1 MNSIDLSEPLPVG
14 TDDPINAR
22 ILSVSEDKLAGFQ
35 EEPLEEISRLSGLPV
50 ATVTARIR
58 AMLENGTIRRVRQ
71 TLLANDL
78 APGALIA
85 WEIPEEKL
93 GPAFDFL
100 VVEDPFSGHVVL
112 RSTDAARAGS
122 SFRLWSTL
130 KVPQGFSLEA
140 HCRYLAGEIGA
151 VRHRILRA
159 KGIFTLGVG
168 HVRRRT
174 LEIGA
179 MSAGRAQMHAVEV
192 RQLSAEQWKVLGA
205 LKEELQPEEV
215 ALGLWEARARSIG
228 ISRQEFV
235 RVAREIERM
244 GILGRFST
252 FLEHVKP
259 LTTGERVT
267 RFNGLFHW
275 AVPPGKE
282 KEAGEEIGRFEVL
295 THCYWRE
302 AGPEFGN
309 VNLMAVAHG
318 REKDRLLLHKAAM
331 DAHLRQCGIPVLY
344 SNIFWGGRSEIKP
357 SEILPEAYRKWSRT
371 KGIDWETLLAGSS

>member
-1 MNSIDLSEPLPVG
+1 MNSIKRREPLPIG
-14 TDDPINAR
+14 TEDLVNAR
-22 ILSVSEDKLAGFQ
+22 ILSVSEDKLAGFHP
-35 EEPLEEISRLSGLPV
+35 EPFAEIARLADLPL

-58 AMLENGTIRRVRQ
+58 AMLEGGTIRRVRQ

-93 GPAFDFL
+93 GAAFDFL

-112 RSTDAARAGS
+112 RSTDSACAGS

-140 HCRYLAGEIGA
+140 HCRYLSTQIGA
-151 VRHRILRA
+151 IRHRILRA

-179 MSAGRAQMHAVEV
+179 ICPAKAQMHAVEV
-192 RQLSAEQWKVLGA
+192 RRLSGEQWKVLGA
-205 LKEELQPEEV
+205 LKEELRPEEIS
-215 ALGLWEARARSIG
+215 LGLWDSRARSVG
-228 ISRQEFV
+228 LGLPEFV
-235 RVAREIERM
+235 RIARELEQL

-259 LTTGERVT
+259 LSTGERVT

-275 AVPPGKE
+275 AVPQGRE

-302 AGPEFGN
+302 AGPDFGN

-318 REKDRLLLHKAAM
+318 REKDRLLLHKAAI
-331 DAHLRQCGIPVLY
+331 DEHLRQVGIPVLY

-357 SEILPEAYRKWSRT
+357 SEILPEAYRKWSHTRR
-371 KGIDWETLLAGSS
+371 IDWETMRDGSS

>member
-1 MNSIDLSEPLPVG
+1 MNSIDLSEPLPIS
-14 TDDPINAR
+14 TEDPINAR

-35 EEPLEEISRLSGLPV
+35 EEPFREIARLSGLSIE
-50 ATVTARIR
+50 TVTARIR
-58 AMLENGTIRRVRQ
+58 AMLEHGTIRRVRQ

-85 WEIPEEKL
+85 WELPEEKL
-93 GPAFDFL
+93 GAAFDFL
-100 VVEDPFSGHVVL
+100 VVEDPFSGHVVV
-112 RSTDAARAGS
+112 RSTDSASAGS

-140 HCRYLAGEIGA
+140 HCRYLASEIGA

-179 MSAGRAQMHAVEV
+179 ISPERARMHAVEV
-192 RQLSAEQWKVLGA
+192 RALSQEQWKVLEA
-205 LKEELQPEEV
+205 LKDELRPEEV
-215 ALGLWEARARSIG
+215 GLGFWAARARSVG
-228 ISRQEFV
+228 LSLPDFV
-235 RVAREIERM
+235 RVAKELERM

-259 LTTGERVT
+259 LSTGERVT

-275 AVPPGKE
+275 AVPRGRE
-282 KEAGEEIGRFEVL
+282 REAGEEIGRFEIL

-318 REKDRLLLHKAAM
+318 REKERLLLQKAAM
-331 DAHLRQCGIPVLY
+331 DDHLRRMGIPVLY

-357 SEILPEAYRKWSRT
+357 SEILPEAYRKWCRT
-371 KGIDWETLLAGSS
+371 RGIDWETMRAGSS

>member
-1 MNSIDLSEPLPVG
+1 MNSIDLSEPFPVS
-14 TDDPINAR
+14 TEDPLNAR
-22 ILSVSEDKLAGFQ
+22 ILSVSEDKLAGFH
-35 EEPLEEISRLSGLPV
+35 EEPIGEIARLSGLPV

-58 AMLENGTIRRVRQ
+58 AMLESGTIRRVRQ

-100 VVEDPFSGHVVL
+100 IGEDPFSGHVVL
-112 RSTDAARAGS
+112 RSTDSASTGS

-140 HCRYLAGEIGA
+140 HCRCLAAEIGA
-151 VRHRILRA
+151 TRHRILRA

-179 MSAGRAQMHAVEV
+179 ISPARARMHRVEV
-192 RQLSAEQWKVLGA
+192 RKLSLEQWKVLGA
-205 LKEELQPEEV
+205 LKEELQPAEV
-215 ALGLWEARARSIG
+215 GLGLWEARARSIG
-228 ISRQEFV
+228 LSRQDFV
-235 RVAREIERM
+235 RVARELDQM
-244 GILGRFST
+244 GIFGRFST

-259 LTTGERVT
+259 LSTGERVT

-275 AVPPGKE
+275 AIPQGRE
-282 KEAGEEIGRFEVL
+282 EEAGEEIGRFEVL

-318 REKDRLLLHKAAM
+318 REKDRLLLHKTAI
-331 DAHLRQCGIPVLY
+331 DEHLRQFGIPVLY

-357 SEILPEAYRKWSRT
+357 SEILPEAYRKWSHTR
-371 KGIDWETLLAGSS
+371 GIDWKTMLVGSS

>member
-1 MNSIDLSEPLPVG
+1 MSSLDLDEPLPVS
-14 TDDPINAR
+14 TEDPVNAR
-22 ILSVSEDKLAGFQ
+22 ILAVSEDKLAGFH
-35 EEPLEEISRLSGLPV
+35 EEPFAVIARLSGLPL

-58 AMLENGTIRRVRQ
+58 AMLSAGTIRRVRQ

-93 GPAFDFL
+93 GAAFDFL
-100 VVEDPFSGHVVL
+100 VAEDPFSGHVVI
-112 RSTDAARAGS
+112 RSTDSASAGS

-140 HCRYLAGEIGA
+140 HCRYLSGQIGA

-179 MSAGRAQMHAVEV
+179 LSPARARMHPVTV
-192 RQLSAEQWKVLGA
+192 RRLSDVQWKVLEV
-205 LKEELQPEEV
+205 LKEELRPDEIR
-215 ALGLWEARARSIG
+215 LGFWQSRTRSAG
-228 ISRQEFV
+228 LDFPEFV
-235 RVAREIERM
+235 RVARELERL

-259 LTTGERVT
+259 LSTGERVT

-275 AVPPGKE
+275 AVPPGRVE
-282 KEAGEEIGRFEVL
+282 EAGQEIGRFEIL

-318 REKDRLLLHKAAM
+318 REKDRLLLHKAAI
-331 DAHLRQCGIPVLY
+331 DDHLRQIGIPVLY

-357 SEILPEAYRKWSRT
+357 SEILPEAYRKWSRSR
-371 KGIDWETLLAGSS
+371 GIDWRTMRDGSS

>member
-1 MNSIDLSEPLPVG
+1 MHSTDLSEPLPIS
-14 TDDPINAR
+14 TEDPVNAR
-22 ILSVSEDKLAGFQ
+22 ILSVSEDKLTGFQ
-35 EEPLEEISRLSGLPV
+35 EEPFAEIARLSALPIG
-50 ATVTARIR
+50 TVTGRIR
-58 AMLENGTIRRVRQ
+58 AMLESGTIRRVRQ

-78 APGALIA
+78 APGALVA

-93 GPAFDFL
+93 GAAFDFL
-100 VVEDPFSGHVVL
+100 VIEDPFSGHVVL
-112 RSTDAARAGS
+112 RSTDAASAGS
-122 SFRLWSTL
+122 AFRLWSTL

-140 HCRYLAGEIGA
+140 HCRYLATQIGA

-179 MSAGRAQMHAVEV
+179 ICPAKARMHAVEV
-192 RQLSAEQWKVLGA
+192 RELSEEQWRVLGT
-205 LKEELQPEEV
+205 LKEELRPEEV
-215 ALGLWEARARSIG
+215 ALGLWEARAESIG
-228 ISRQEFV
+228 LRLPEFV
-235 RVAREIERM
+235 RVARELERL

-259 LTTGERVT
+259 LSTGERVT

-275 AVPPGKE
+275 AVPPGRE

-302 AGPEFGN
+302 AGPDFGN

-331 DAHLRQCGIPVLY
+331 DEHLHRIGIPVLY

-371 KGIDWETLLAGSS
+371 RGIDWETMREGSS

>member
-1 MNSIDLSEPLPVG
+1 MNSVDLSEPLPIS
-14 TDDPINAR
+14 TEDPINAR

-35 EEPLEEISRLSGLPV
+35 EEPFGEIARLSGLSIE
-50 ATVTARIR
+50 TVTARIR
-58 AMLENGTIRRVRQ
+58 AMLEGGTIRRIRQ

-100 VVEDPFSGHVVL
+100 VAEDPFSGHVVV
-112 RSTDAARAGS
+112 RSTDSASAGS

-140 HCRYLAGEIGA
+140 HCRYLAAEIGA
-151 VRHRILRA
+151 LRHRILRA

-174 LEIGA
+174 LEIG
-179 MSAGRAQMHAVEV
+179 SLSPSRAQMHAVEV
-192 RQLSAEQWKVLGA
+192 RSLSEEQWKVLGA
-205 LKEELQPEEV
+205 LKEELEPEEV
-215 ALGLWEARARSIG
+215 APGLWENRARSIG
-228 ISRQEFV
+228 LSPQAFT
-235 RVAREIERM
+235 RVARELEDM

-259 LTTGERVT
+259 LSTGERVT

-275 AVPPGKE
+275 AVPQGRE
-282 KEAGEEIGRFEVL
+282 EEAGEEIGRFEIL

-331 DAHLRQCGIPVLY
+331 DEHLRAIGIPILY

-371 KGIDWETLLAGSS
+371 RGIDWQTMRIGSS